1 MSHIPQ
7 WIYIALMIAS
17 LGVACHEHGKPR
29 NPGNVFYRLADYS
42 IELIILIA
50 GGFFSGMFN

>member
-7 WIYIALMIAS
+7 WIYIALMVVAF
-17 LGVACHEHGKPR
+17 GAACHEHGKPR
-29 NPGNVFYRLADYS
+29 KPSNVFVTLAAYGV
-42 IELIILIA
+42 ELAILIA